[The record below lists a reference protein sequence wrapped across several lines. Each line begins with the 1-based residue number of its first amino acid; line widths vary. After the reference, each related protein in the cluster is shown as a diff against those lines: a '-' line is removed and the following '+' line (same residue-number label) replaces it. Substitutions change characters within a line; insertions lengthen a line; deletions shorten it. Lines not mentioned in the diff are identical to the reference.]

1 MIKFTD
7 KILDNVHGF
16 IDITEVEKKIIELPI
31 FKRLQHI
38 KQLSL
43 VDWIFPGAEH
53 TRYIH
58 SLGVMHIADQMA
70 LHLNYDDE
78 HRTLVRLAGLLHD
91 LGHYPLSHEGET
103 AYMDTYDKADEFISN
118 NAKHIKEKIDKIDS
132 ELSLSRMSIPKE
144 YHHERI
150 TIKVISENKS
160 IAKIIADDCC
170 QFPLVTIENICDI
183 ITGNT
188 RKKELSGLIQLIHS
202 ELDAD
207 RIDYL
212 MRDATF
218 SGTCYGT
225 FELGFFLRNL
235 KKFQFN
241 DFEIIGISKK
251 GIAMADQFLINRF
264 FSYNQVVFNRHVA
277 ILGKMVSLLMREYR
291 QTQSFINKDLL
302 AKHIEEHEK
311 TETYNKFTDILF
323 WSELHKDNRLADV
336 LLNKISNAL
345 LHNNEIGYVSD
356 EKMIISDDWKKIKS
370 EIQNTNMYKS
380 LMAPKKNNIQLFHEM
395 MFTKQVPIEK
405 YRDQAEREHYQIDN
419 MLVKVYQEAIVVF
432 DDDGSNLRLLVDCP
446 ESIMSQLYK
455 TKLCILREYS
465 IV

>member
-16 IDITEVEKKIIELPI
+16 IDITDVEKSIIELPI

-43 VDWIFPGAEH
+43 VDWVFPGAEH

-58 SLGVMHIADQMA
+58 SLGVMHVADQMA
-70 LHLNYDDE
+70 IHLNYDDE
-78 HRTLVRLAGLLHD
+78 HRILVRLAGLLHD

-103 AYMDTYDKADEFISN
+103 AYMDSYDKADEIITN
-118 NAKHIKEKIDKIDS
+118 NAQHIKEKIDKIDDA
-132 ELSLSRMSIPKE
+132 LSLSRMSIPKE

-150 TIKVISENKS
+150 TIKVITENKS
-160 IAKIIADDCC
+160 IAKIIAKGCSNY
-170 QFPLVTIENICDI
+170 PLVSIENICDI

-188 RKKELSGLIQLIHS
+188 KKKELSGLIQLIHS

-235 KKFQFN
+235 RKCQYQGF
-241 DFEIIGISKK
+241 DIVGISKK

-277 ILGKMVSLLMREYR
+277 ILGKMVSLLMSEYR
-291 QTQSFINKDLL
+291 QNQSFIPKENFS
-302 AKHIEEHEK
+302 KHIEEHEK
-311 TETYNKFTDILF
+311 TEIYNKFTDVLF
-323 WSELHKDNRLADV
+323 WSELHKDNKLADE
-336 LLNKISNAL
+336 LLNKISKAL
-345 LHNNEIGYVSD
+345 LHNDEIGCVSD
-356 EKMIISDDWKKIKS
+356 EKMIISDDWAKIKEELQS
-370 EIQNTNMYKS
+370 TSMYQNLISPVKEK
-380 LMAPKKNNIQLFHEM
+380 LQLFHQM
-395 MFTKQVPIEK
+395 MFTNQIPINK
-405 YRDQAEREHYQIDN
+405 YLEQAGKENYQIED
-419 MLVKVYQEAIVVF
+419 MVVRVYQEAIVVL
-432 DDDGSNLRLLVDCP
+432 DEEGDKPILLVDCK
-446 ESIMSQLYK
+446 ESIMNQLYK

-465 IV
+465 IK